1 MNLASKIN
9 QEMIKRYESESQFLS
24 KPEKKLNDKFKCYT
38 DYYKAIKSEQEEL
51 VKDLK
56 ERQKNIKGTY
66 EENLR
71 QVIFIFYYL

>member
-1 MNLASKIN
+1 M
-9 QEMIKRYESESQFLS
+9 RV
-24 KPEKKLNDKFKCYT
+24 NDKFKCYT
-38 DYYKAIKSEQEEL
+38 DYYKAIKAEQEEL

-71 QVIFIFYYL
+71 QVLLFIFFI